1 MHSSFISL
9 EFAIQSQKT
18 VCRVFHFH
26 QFPTFL
32 HLIVFSCILI
42 NFLHTQLFKYLFLTL
57 QLWVEILNKNKCL
70 MLLLENILYPLS
82 KCFLKIFT
90 RVFFFPIASCKS
102 RNSENVAFTFKGI
115 LLAPQYEYTEIIYGI

>member
-1 MHSSFISL
+1 MFFLMHSSFISL

-42 NFLHTQLFKYLFLTL
+42 NFLHTQLFKCLFLTL
-57 QLWVEILNKNKCL
+57 QLWVEILNKNKFL
-70 MLLLENILYPLS
+70 MLLLENVLYPTQQM
-82 KCFLKIFT
+82 FLKNF
-90 RVFFFPIASCKS
+90 
-102 RNSENVAFTFKGI
+102 
-115 LLAPQYEYTEIIYGI
+115 Y